1 MVIIY
6 HSLMGG
12 FYAEIG
18 LMTDQEFLVKMGRSI
33 AKVRKEKGFSQNALC
48 DIINMDKPNLS
59 AIENG
64 RQNASSLT
72 LKRIADAIEV
82 EVSVFFS

>member
-1 MVIIY
+1 MVIIN
-6 HSLMGG
+6 HNNVKI
-12 FYAEIG
+12 FIAELGI
-18 LMTDQEFLVKMGRSI
+18 MTDEEFLIKMGKSI
-33 AKVRKEKGFSQNALC
+33 AKSRKEKGFSQNALC

-72 LKRIADAIEV
+72 LKRIADAMGV
-82 EVSVFFS
+82 EVKDFFL

>member
-1 MVIIY
+1 
-6 HSLMGG
+6 
-12 FYAEIG
+12 
-18 LMTDQEFLVKMGRSI
+18 MTDEEFLLKMGKSI
-33 AKVRKEKGFSQNALC
+33 AKTRKDMGFSQNALC

-72 LKRIADAIEV
+72 LKRIADAMGIEV
-82 EVSVFFS
+82 KVFFD

>member
-1 MVIIY
+1 MKIFIIE
-6 HSLMGG
+6 L
-12 FYAEIG
+12 G
-18 LMTDQEFLVKMGRSI
+18 LMTDDEFLIKMGKSI
-33 AKVRKEKGFSQNALC
+33 AKARKEKGFSQNALC

-72 LKRIADAIEV
+72 LKRIADAMRV
-82 EVSVFFS
+82 EVKLFFE

>member
-1 MVIIY
+1 MRDFII
-6 HSLMGG
+6 
-12 FYAEIG
+12 EIG
-18 LMTDQEFLVKMGRSI
+18 LMTDEEFLIKMGKSI
-33 AKVRKEKGFSQNALC
+33 AKARKDRGFSQNALC

-72 LKRIADAIEV
+72 LKRIADAMEIEV
-82 EVSVFFS
+82 KVFFDL

>member
-1 MVIIY
+1 
-6 HSLMGG
+6 MGG

>member
-6 HSLMGG
+6 HNNMRIFITEL
-12 FYAEIG
+12 G
-18 LMTDQEFLVKMGRSI
+18 LMTDEEFLIKMGKLI
-33 AKVRKEKGFSQNALC
+33 AKARKEKGFSQNALC

-72 LKRIADAIEV
+72 LKRIADAMGIEV
-82 EVSVFFS
+82 KVFFE